1 MVVVKLL
8 TGPGRIAELREPDHA
23 RTALEGVER
32 AAQGGGLRQ
41 VVGHLRQPGMRRASL
56 TEHFDGL
63 FQKDGEH
70 LAVIV
75 VAGGGSRSVGAR
87 EAE

>member
-1 MVVVKLL
+1 MVVVELL

-32 AAQGGGLRQ
+32 AAQGRGLRQ
-41 VVGHLRQPGMRRASL
+41 VVGRLRQPGVRRAGL

-63 FQKDGEH
+63 FQKDREH

-75 VAGGGSRSVGAR
+75 VAGGVGRSVGAG